1 MNEWTTVI
9 VALITA
15 VGGIVGVILTNNKSN
30 REISLKL
37 DKNQAVFEAHVN
49 DKMESIKDDVHR
61 LELKQDKYNNVIE
74 RTFALEKTTELQG
87 AEIKRHGERIKVL
100 EGGK

>member
-15 VGGIVGVILTNNKSN
+15 AGGIIGVILTNNKSN

-49 DKMESIKDDVHR
+49 DKMESIKADVHR
-61 LELKQDKYNNVIE
+61 LEQKQDKYNNVIE

-87 AEIKRHGERIKVL
+87 AEIKRHGERIKAL

>member
-1 MNEWTTVI
+1 MNELTTVI

-37 DKNQAVFEAHVN
+37 DKNQAVYEAHVN
-49 DKMESIKDDVHR
+49 EKIDNVIANMHR
-61 LELKQDKYNNVIE
+61 LEAKQDKYNNVIE

>member
-15 VGGIVGVILTNNKSN
+15 VGGIIGVILTNNKSN

-49 DKMESIKDDVHR
+49 DKMESIKNDVHR

-74 RTFALEKTTELQG
+74 RTFALEKTTELLG

>member
-15 VGGIVGVILTNNKSN
+15 AGGIIGVILTNNKSN

-49 DKMESIKDDVHR
+49 DKMESIKADVHR
-61 LELKQDKYNNVIE
+61 IEIKQDKYNNVIE
-74 RTFALEKTTELQG
+74 RTFNLEKTAELQG

>member
-15 VGGIVGVILTNNKSN
+15 VGGIIGVILTNNKSN
-30 REISLKL
+30 REISVKL

-49 DKMESIKDDVHR
+49 DKMESIKADVRR
-61 LELKQDKYNNVIE
+61 LEAKQDKYNNLIE
-74 RTFALEKTTELQG
+74 RTFALEKTADLQN
-87 AEIKRHGERIKVL
+87 AEIKRHSERIKVL